1 MYQWVALTVGMIRV
15 ALKAGSKAINSDGMC
30 KALEVTIDV
39 SLMHKGM
46 IIRSPSLVA
55 RISSSNPTGED

>member
-1 MYQWVALTVGMIRV
+1 MTVHEFLHILGWTVA
-15 ALKAGSKAINSDGMC
+15 KAGSKAIDSDGMC

-39 SLMHKGM
+39 CLMHKGM

-55 RISSSNPTGED
+55 GISSSNPTGED